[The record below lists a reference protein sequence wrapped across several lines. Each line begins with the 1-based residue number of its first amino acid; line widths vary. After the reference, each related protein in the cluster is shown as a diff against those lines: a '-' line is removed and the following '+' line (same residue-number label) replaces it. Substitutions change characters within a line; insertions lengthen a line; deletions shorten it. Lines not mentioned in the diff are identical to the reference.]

1 MNTDAMKSGLT
12 PMRTA
17 MSIALE
23 GAYKAGYA
31 AAIDDAASR
40 MEMIA
45 AVLPSS
51 VTKAKLIQLCADEA
65 MGVRARSNKQ

>member
-1 MNTDAMKSGLT
+1 MNTDAMKSELT
-12 PMRTA
+12 PIRTA

-23 GAYKAGYA
+23 GAYKAGYD

-45 AVLPSS
+45 LVLPSS
-51 VTKAKLIQLCADEA
+51 ITKAQLIQLCADEA
-65 MGVRARSNKQ
+65 RCVRARSNKQ